1 MVFLILLG
9 VCLSRGLTDVPE
21 PRDESVV
28 PVSNEEL
35 AEGIVGL
42 WVSLEDL
49 HLKLDAALLKLGLY
63 VDEGG
68 V

>member
-1 MVFLILLG
+1 MFLG
-9 VCLSRGLTDVPE
+9 FGLSRGLTDLPE
-21 PRDESVV
+21 PAPEGVV

-49 HLKLDAALLKLGLY
+49 HLKLDAALLRLGLY

>member
-1 MVFLILLG
+1 M
-9 VCLSRGLTDVPE
+9 SRGLTDLPE
-21 PRDESVV
+21 PVDSQVV

-49 HLKLDAALLKLGLY
+49 HLKLDAALLRLGLY

>member
-1 MVFLILLG
+1 MFLG
-9 VCLSRGLTDVPE
+9 VCLSRGLTDLPE
-21 PRDESVV
+21 PVDSQVV

-63 VDEGG
+63 IDDGG